1 MDRISTWLWR
11 HRGRVFLGFVTLVVV
26 DGVGLVMPLVIGR
39 AIDDIT
45 IGRANL
51 LVYALW
57 ILGLAFVALVLRF
70 AWRLLLIGT
79 ARRIERELRA
89 KLYGHLL
96 SMPASFYNETRTGD
110 LMAHATNDVE
120 AVTRACGFGLI
131 TIIDPL
137 VMIPVS
143 LAVMLSIDAR
153 MTLYAA
159 IPLPILTVVM
169 LAFGRVIHRR
179 FERAQ
184 EAFAAVMEKVRE
196 NVSGVRVL
204 KSFAQ
209 EPGAERDFVATN
221 RRLVDENMSL
231 VRVHGVF
238 HPLIELLGGAT
249 LAIILWVGGAS
260 VVRERVSLGDFVA
273 FAQYLSML
281 IWPMIAVGQAV
292 SLIQRGSASLQR
304 INALLALRAD
314 IAEPAAPKALAGASI
329 EVRDLTFVYPNAG
342 DRANE
347 KALANVRLDVP
358 EGATLGVVGLTGSGK
373 STLAHV
379 IPRVFDPPAGTV
391 FVGGV
396 DVRDL
401 SLAELRAAIGF
412 VPQDPFLFSATIAE
426 NIAFGRP
433 DAPRDAIEH
442 AARLAG
448 IHDEIVAFP
457 DGYETR
463 VGERGLSLSGGQKQR
478 VAIARALL
486 GDPRIVLF
494 DDPLSAVDAEREEV
508 ILANLRQFFRGRT
521 CVLIAHRLSAVR
533 DADEIVVLDAGRIV
547 ERGQHDDL
555 VALGGIYARVWTLQQ
570 AEREAKTR

>member
-11 HRGRVFLGFVTLVVV
+11 YRGRVFAGFVTLMVV
-26 DGVGLVMPLVIGR
+26 DGTGLIMPLLIGR
-39 AIDDIT
+39 AIDDLT
-45 IGRANL
+45 AGQAKL
-51 LVYALW
+51 WVYGLW
-57 ILGLAFVALVLRF
+57 IVGLAFVALVLRF

-79 ARRIERELRA
+79 ARRIERDLRA

-96 SMPASFYNETRTGD
+96 AMPASFYNETRTGD

-120 AVTRACGFGLI
+120 AVTRACGFGVI

-143 LAVMLSIDAR
+143 LGVMLSIDVP

-169 LAFGRVIHRR
+169 LGFGKVIHRR
-179 FERAQ
+179 FERVQ
-184 EAFAAVMEKVRE
+184 EAFSAVMEKVRE

-209 EPGAERDFVATN
+209 EPGSERDFAKTN
-221 RRLVDENMSL
+221 QRLVDENMSL
-231 VRVHGVF
+231 VRVHGLF

-249 LAIILWVGGAS
+249 MAIILWVGGAS
-260 VVRERVSLGDFVA
+260 VIRGRVSLGDFVA
-273 FAQYLSML
+273 FAQYLMML
-281 IWPMIAVGQAV
+281 VWPMLAVGQAV

-304 INALLALRAD
+304 INSLLALPAD
-314 IAEPAAPKALAGASI
+314 IAEPEGACPLVGASI
-329 EVRDLTFVYPNAG
+329 EVRHLTFVYPG
-342 DRANE
+342 SEDRAN
-347 KALANVRLDVP
+347 AASLSDVTLHVP
-358 EGATLGVVGLTGSGK
+358 EGATLGIVGLTGSGK
-373 STLAHV
+373 STLAHL
-379 IPRVFDPPAGTV
+379 IPRVFDPPAGTM

-396 DVRDL
+396 DVRDV
-401 SLAELRAAIGF
+401 SLAELRASVGF
-412 VPQDPFLFSATIAE
+412 VPQDAFLFSATIAE

-433 DAPRDAIEH
+433 AATRDEVAR
-442 AARLAG
+442 AAELAG
-448 IHDEIVAFP
+448 IHDEILAFP
-457 DGYETR
+457 DGYDTR

-486 GDPRIVLF
+486 CDPRIVVF

-508 ILANLRQFFRGRT
+508 ILANLRQYFRGRT

-533 DADEIVVLDAGRIV
+533 DADEIVVLDKGRIA
-547 ERGQHDDL
+547 ERGRHEDL
-555 VALGGIYARVWTLQQ
+555 VLRGGTYAKVWALQQ
-570 AEREAKTR
+570 AERRIEGA

>member
-11 HRGRVFLGFVTLVVV
+11 YRGRVFAGFLALVVV
-26 DGVGLVMPLVIGR
+26 DGATLVMPLVVGR
-39 AIDDIT
+39 AVDDLAT
-45 IGRANL
+45 GRQH
-51 LVYALW
+51 LVQYGLW
-57 ILGLAFVALVLRF
+57 ILGLAFVALVLRYV
-70 AWRLLLIGT
+70 WRLLLIGT
-79 ARRIERELRA
+79 SRRIERALRA
-89 KLYGHLL
+89 KLYAHLL
-96 SMPASFYNETRTGD
+96 SMPASFYNEMRTGD
-110 LMAHATNDVE
+110 LMAHATNDID
-120 AVTRACGFGLI
+120 AVTGACGWGLI

-143 LAVMLSIDAR
+143 LGIMLSIDVR

-169 LAFGRVIHRR
+169 LTFGKVIHRR
-179 FERAQ
+179 FERVQ
-184 EAFAAVMEKVRE
+184 EAFSALMEKVRE
-196 NVSGVRVL
+196 NVSGIRVL

-209 EPGAERDFVATN
+209 ESGSERDFAPTN
-221 RRLVDENMSL
+221 QRLVDENMSL

-260 VVRERVSLGDFVA
+260 VTRGQVSLGNFVA

-292 SLIQRGSASLQR
+292 SFLQRGSASLQR
-304 INALLALRAD
+304 INVLLALPAE
-314 IAEPAAPKALAGASI
+314 IAETASPQPLEGSSLEI
-329 EVRDLTFVYPNAG
+329 RDLTFVYPGAEEQ
-342 DRANE
+342 ASP
-347 KALANVRLDVP
+347 ALSNVTVRVE

-373 STLAHV
+373 STLAHL
-379 IPRVFDPPAGTV
+379 IPRVFDPPDGTV
-391 FVGGV
+391 LLGGV
-396 DVRDL
+396 DVREIPL
-401 SLAELRAAIGF
+401 GELRAAIGF

-433 DAPRDAIEH
+433 DAEREEIER
-442 AARLAG
+442 AAELAG
-448 IHDEIVAFP
+448 IHDEIAAFS

-486 GDPRIVLF
+486 CDPKIVVF

-508 ILANLRQFFRGRT
+508 ILTNLRQFFRGRT
-521 CVLIAHRLSAVR
+521 CILIAHRLSAVKE
-533 DADEIVVLDAGRIV
+533 ANHIIVLDKGRLV
-547 ERGQHDDL
+547 ESGRHDEL
-555 VALGGIYARVWTLQQ
+555 IARGGIYARVWALQQ
-570 AEREAKTR
+570 AERKVESL

>member
-1 MDRISTWLWR
+1 MDRITTWLWR
-11 HRGRVFLGFVTLVVV
+11 YRGRVFAGFVTLMIV
-26 DGVGLVMPLVIGR
+26 DGTGLIMPLVIGR
-39 AIDDIT
+39 AIDDLT
-45 IGRANL
+45 AGQANL
-51 LVYALW
+51 WLYGLW
-57 ILGLAFVALVLRF
+57 ILGLALVALVLRF

-79 ARRIERELRA
+79 ARRIERDLRA

-96 SMPASFYNETRTGD
+96 AMPASFYNETRTGD

-143 LAVMLSIDAR
+143 LGVMLSIDAR

-169 LAFGRVIHRR
+169 LAFGKVIHRR
-179 FERAQ
+179 FERVQ
-184 EAFAAVMEKVRE
+184 EAFSAVMEKVRE
-196 NVSGVRVL
+196 NVAGVRVL

-209 EPGAERDFVATN
+209 EPGSERDFSKTN
-221 RRLVDENMSL
+221 QRLVHENMSL

-249 LAIILWVGGAS
+249 MAIILWVGGAS
-260 VVRERVSLGDFVA
+260 VIRGQVSLGDFVA
-273 FAQYLSML
+273 FAQYLMML
-281 IWPMIAVGQAV
+281 IWPMLAVGQAV

-304 INALLALRAD
+304 INVLLGLPAD
-314 IAEPAAPKALAGASI
+314 IAEPENPRPLTAASI
-329 EVRDLTFVYPNAG
+329 EVRDLTFSYPG
-342 DRANE
+342 SEDRANAA
-347 KALANVRLDVP
+347 ALSGVSLRVP
-358 EGATLGVVGLTGSGK
+358 DGTTLGIVGLTGSGK
-373 STLAHV
+373 STLAHL

-391 FVGGV
+391 FIGGA

-401 SLAELRAAIGF
+401 SLADLRSSVGF
-412 VPQDPFLFSATIAE
+412 VPQDAFLFSATIAE
-426 NIAFGRP
+426 NISFGRP
-433 DAPRDAIEH
+433 
-442 AARLAG
+442 AATREEVIRAAQLASM
-448 IHDEIVAFP
+448 HDEITAFP

-486 GDPRIVLF
+486 CDPRIVVF

-508 ILANLRQFFRGRT
+508 ILDNLRQFFRGRT
-521 CVLIAHRLSAVR
+521 CILIAHRLSAVKE
-533 DADEIVVLDAGRIV
+533 ADEIVVLDEGRIV
-547 ERGQHDDL
+547 ERGRHEEL
-555 VALGGIYARVWTLQQ
+555 VALGGIYARIWALQQ
-570 AEREAKTR
+570 AERKAVRP

>member
-11 HRGRVFLGFVTLVVV
+11 YRGRVFLGFLTLVVV
-26 DGVGLVMPLVIGR
+26 DGTGLVMPLVVGR
-39 AIDDIT
+39 AIDDLT
-45 IGRANL
+45 AGHADL
-51 LVYALW
+51 WLYGLW
-57 ILGLAFVALVLRF
+57 IVGLALVALVLRF

-79 ARRIERELRA
+79 ARRIERDLRA

-96 SMPASFYNETRTGD
+96 AMPASFYNETRTGD

-120 AVTRACGFGLI
+120 AVTRACGFGVI

-143 LAVMLSIDAR
+143 LGVMLSIDAR

-159 IPLPILTVVM
+159 IPLPILTIVM
-169 LAFGRVIHRR
+169 LTFGKVIHRR
-179 FERAQ
+179 FERVQ
-184 EAFAAVMEKVRE
+184 EAFSAVMEKVRE

-209 EPGAERDFVATN
+209 EPGSERDFAKTN
-221 RRLVDENMSL
+221 QRLVDENMSL

-249 LAIILWVGGAS
+249 MAIILWVGGAS
-260 VVRERVSLGDFVA
+260 VIRGHVSLGDFVA
-273 FAQYLSML
+273 FAQYLMML
-281 IWPMIAVGQAV
+281 VWPMLAVGQAV

-304 INALLALRAD
+304 INALLALTAD
-314 IAEPAAPKALAGASI
+314 IAEPDTPQPVRGASI
-329 EVRDLTFVYPNAG
+329 EVRNLTFVYPG
-342 DRANE
+342 SEERANIA
-347 KALANVRLDVP
+347 ALSDVSLHVP
-358 EGATLGVVGLTGSGK
+358 DGATLGIVGLTGSGK
-373 STLAHV
+373 STLAHLV
-379 IPRVFDPPAGTV
+379 PRVFDPPAGTV

-401 SLAELRAAIGF
+401 SLAQLRAAVGF
-412 VPQDPFLFSATIAE
+412 VPQDAFLFSATIAE

-433 DAPRDAIEH
+433 AASRDEIVR
-442 AARLAG
+442 AAELAG
-448 IHDEIVAFP
+448 IHDEIAAFV
-457 DGYETR
+457 DGYDTR

-486 GDPRIVLF
+486 CDPKIVVF

-521 CVLIAHRLSAVR
+521 CVLIAHRLSAVK
-533 DADEIVVLDAGRIV
+533 DSDDIVVLDKGRVV
-547 ERGQHDDL
+547 ERGRHDDL
-555 VALGGIYARVWTLQQ
+555 VAGGGIYARVWALQQ
-570 AEREAKTR
+570 AERRAEAA

>member
-11 HRGRVFLGFVTLVVV
+11 YRGRVFAGFLALVVV
-26 DGVGLVMPLVIGR
+26 DGATLVMPLVVGR
-39 AIDDIT
+39 AVDDLAT
-45 IGRANL
+45 GRQH
-51 LVYALW
+51 LVQYGLW
-57 ILGLAFVALVLRF
+57 ILGLAFVALVLRYV
-70 AWRLLLIGT
+70 WRLLLIGT
-79 ARRIERELRA
+79 SRRIERALRA
-89 KLYGHLL
+89 KLYAHLL
-96 SMPASFYNETRTGD
+96 SMPASFYNEMRTGD
-110 LMAHATNDVE
+110 LMAHATNDID
-120 AVTRACGFGLI
+120 AVTGACGWGLI

-143 LAVMLSIDAR
+143 LGIMLSIDVR

-169 LAFGRVIHRR
+169 LTFGKVIHRR
-179 FERAQ
+179 FERVQ
-184 EAFAAVMEKVRE
+184 EAFSALMEKVRE
-196 NVSGVRVL
+196 NVSGIRVL

-209 EPGAERDFVATN
+209 ESGSERDFAPTN
-221 RRLVDENMSL
+221 QRLVDENMSL

-260 VVRERVSLGDFVA
+260 VTRGQVSLGNFVA

-292 SLIQRGSASLQR
+292 SFLQRGSASLQR
-304 INALLALRAD
+304 INVLLALPAE
-314 IAEPAAPKALAGASI
+314 IAETASPQPLEGSSLEI
-329 EVRDLTFVYPNAG
+329 RDLTFVYPGAEEQ
-342 DRANE
+342 ASP
-347 KALANVRLDVP
+347 ALSNVTVRVE

-373 STLAHV
+373 STLAHL
-379 IPRVFDPPAGTV
+379 IPRVFDPPDGTV
-391 FVGGV
+391 LLGGV
-396 DVRDL
+396 DVREIPL
-401 SLAELRAAIGF
+401 GELRAAIGF

-433 DAPRDAIEH
+433 DAEREEIER
-442 AARLAG
+442 AAELAG
-448 IHDEIVAFP
+448 IHDEIAAFP

-486 GDPRIVLF
+486 CDPKIVVF

-508 ILANLRQFFRGRT
+508 ILTNLRQFFRGRT
-521 CVLIAHRLSAVR
+521 CILIAHRLSAVKE
-533 DADEIVVLDAGRIV
+533 ANHIIVLDKGRLV
-547 ERGQHDDL
+547 ESGRHDEL
-555 VALGGIYARVWTLQQ
+555 IARGGIYARVWALQQ
-570 AEREAKTR
+570 AERKVESL

>member
-11 HRGRVFLGFVTLVVV
+11 YRGRVFAGFVTLVIV
-26 DGVGLVMPLVIGR
+26 DGATLVMPLVIGR
-39 AIDDIT
+39 AIDDLT
-45 IGRANL
+45 TGRANL
-51 LVYALW
+51 LQYGLW
-57 ILGLAFVALVLRF
+57 ILGLALIALVLRF

-79 ARRIERELRA
+79 ARRIERDLRA

-143 LAVMLSIDAR
+143 LGIMLSIDPR

-169 LAFGRVIHRR
+169 LMFGRVIHRR
-179 FERAQ
+179 FERVQ
-184 EAFAAVMEKVRE
+184 EAFSAVMEKVRE

-209 EPGAERDFVATN
+209 EPGSERDFAVTN
-221 RRLVDENMSL
+221 QRLVDENMSL

-260 VVRERVSLGDFVA
+260 VVRGRVSLGDFVA

-292 SLIQRGSASLQR
+292 SLLQRGSASLQR
-304 INALLALRAD
+304 INALLSLPAD
-314 IAEPAAPKALAGASI
+314 IAEPQTPQPLRGASI
-329 EVRDLTFVYPNAG
+329 EIRNLTFVYPGAE
-342 DRANE
+342 DRADTP
-347 KALANVRLDVP
+347 ALSNVDLRVA
-358 EGATLGVVGLTGSGK
+358 EGTTLGVVGLTGSGK
-373 STLAHV
+373 STLAHL

-391 FVGGV
+391 LLGGV

-401 SLAELRAAIGF
+401 SLTELRSAVGF

-433 DAPRDAIEH
+433 EATRDAIVR
-442 AARLAG
+442 AAELAG
-448 IHDEIVAFP
+448 IHDEITAFP

-486 GDPRIVLF
+486 CDPRIVVF

-521 CVLIAHRLSAVR
+521 CVLIAHRLSAVKQ
-533 DADEIVVLDAGRIV
+533 ANHIIVLEKGHIV
-547 ERGQHDDL
+547 ESGRHDEL
-555 VALGGIYARVWTLQQ
+555 VARGGTYAKVWALQQ
-570 AEREAKTR
+570 AEKKAVSP